1 MQEVPRSI
9 RGAPTACSKVELSPR
24 STLFFY
30 SFDVAIILLNESDM
44 SVDIGVPPPSLAS
57 DEENLLARVR
67 SALPLL
73 ADLARADIMV
83 ALREAHAGNGTR
95 EANAARICAHVRPHS
110 IAHAHKESLVA
121 QVMPR
126 EGHLGVY
133 DALEA
138 GRASRRI
145 RDVSGEGAPVQREV
159 LPLRCEDKAPFGAL
173 IIDTNLLEVERMRR
187 RHRAFQQVVR
197 DLKEM
202 ATRGEPHGAGDVSRF
217 GEFDGLMF
225 ADYTGA
231 IRYMS
236 GVATNL
242 YRGVGYSETLIGR
255 PLSFVET
262 SDAQLFQQAVEEK
275 RVIERTLRERGR
287 EWIKKA
293 IPIYETDALLWLNR
307 GTRLAGVLIAIHDD
321 TEARARERELVIK
334 TTMIKEVHHRVKN
347 DLQTVAALLRMQSRR
362 MQTEEAR
369 TALGEAVNR
378 ILSIA
383 VIHEFLSAQDSRI
396 INIRDIAGRI
406 LHQMQSGV
414 LDPNREIKL
423 RLQGPNIFLTARQA
437 TSCALV
443 INELLQN
450 ALEHG
455 YDLRERGGTISLSF
469 QDFGDRVELRVHD
482 DGRGLPENFDL
493 NTVDSLGLRIVRMLV
508 TDDLQG
514 TIEMVSDN
522 GVSAI
527 VNFPKIPLGGD
538 EAWSEQE

>member
-1 MQEVPRSI
+1 M
-9 RGAPTACSKVELSPR
+9 
-24 STLFFY
+24 
-30 SFDVAIILLNESDM
+30 LN
-44 SVDIGVPPPSLAS
+44 VDTVVPPPSLAN
-57 DEENLLARVR
+57 DEEKLLAHVR
-67 SALPLL
+67 ALLPLL
-73 ADLARADIMV
+73 ADLARADALII
-83 ALREAHAGNGTR
+83 LREHNT
-95 EANAARICAHVRPHS
+95 ARICAHARPHS
-110 IAHAHKESLVA
+110 IAPAYDKSLVGEA
-121 QVMPR
+121 MARDAHPV
-126 EGHLGVY
+126 VY
-133 DALEA
+133 EALDQNRNA
-138 GRASRRI
+138 RRI
-145 RDVSGEGAPVQREV
+145 LDVPSEGAPVQREAF
-159 LPLRCEDKAPFGAL
+159 PLRVGDKNSFGAL
-173 IIDTNLLEVERMRR
+173 VIDTNLLEVERMRR
-187 RHRAFQQVVR
+187 RHRAFQNVVR

-202 ATRGEPHGAGDVSRF
+202 VARGDPPGAGNLSPF
-217 GEFDGLMF
+217 TEFDGLMF
-225 ADYTGA
+225 ADETGV

-242 YRGVGYSETLIGR
+242 YRIIGYSETLIGR
-255 PLSFVET
+255 PLTHLET
-262 SDAQLFQQAVEEK
+262 SDAKLFDQAVADK
-275 RVIERTLRERGR
+275 RGIERALDERGR

-307 GTRLAGVLIAIHDD
+307 GTRLAGVLIAVHDD
-321 TEARARERELVIK
+321 TEAKARERELKIK

-369 TALGEAVNR
+369 GALGEAVNR

-406 LHQMQSGV
+406 LNQMQSGV
-414 LDPNREIKL
+414 LDPNREIKM

-455 YDLRERGGTISLSF
+455 FDLRARGGTISLSF
-469 QDFGDRVELRVHD
+469 EDLGDRVALRVHD
-482 DGRGLPENFDL
+482 DGRGLPDNFDL
-493 NTVDSLGLRIVRMLV
+493 EHVDSLGLRIVRMLV
-508 TDDLQG
+508 TDDLKG
-514 TIEMVSDN
+514 AIEMVSDN

>member
-1 MQEVPRSI
+1 
-9 RGAPTACSKVELSPR
+9 
-24 STLFFY
+24 
-30 SFDVAIILLNESDM
+30 M
-44 SVDIGVPPPSLAS
+44 SADNVVPPPLLAN
-57 DEENLLARVR
+57 EEEKLLARVR
-67 SALPLL
+67 ALLPLL
-73 ADLARADIMV
+73 ADLARADVLIG
-83 ALREAHAGNGTR
+83 LREGNHL
-95 EANAARICAHVRPHS
+95 RICSHSRPHS
-110 IAHAHKESLVA
+110 IASAYDKPLVGETWT
-121 QVMPR
+121 R
-126 EGHLGVY
+126 ENDPIVY
-133 DALEA
+133 EVLDQN
-138 GRASRRI
+138 RVVRRI
-145 RDVSGEGAPVQREV
+145 REVPGEGAPVQREGF
-159 LPLRCEDKAPFGAL
+159 PLHIPEKNAIGVL

-197 DLKEM
+197 DLKAM
-202 ATRGEPHGAGDVSRF
+202 AMRGEPHVPGDVSHF
-217 GEFDGLMF
+217 VEFDGLLF
-225 ADYTGA
+225 ADYTGV

-242 YRGVGYSETLIGR
+242 YRNIGYSENLVGR
-255 PLSFVET
+255 PLTFLET
-262 SDAQLFQQAVEEK
+262 GDAKLFEQAVAEN
-275 RVIERTLRERGR
+275 RVVERALDERGR

-293 IPIYETDALLWLNR
+293 IPIFETDALLWVNR
-307 GTRLAGVLIAIHDD
+307 GTRLAGVLIAVHDD
-321 TEARARERELVIK
+321 TDARARERELKIK

-369 TALGEAVNR
+369 SALGEAVNR

-383 VIHEFLSAQDSRI
+383 VIHEFLSAHDSRI

-406 LHQMQSGV
+406 LNQMQSGV
-414 LDPNREIKL
+414 LDPNREIKM
-423 RLQGPNIFLTARQA
+423 RVQGPNIYLTARQA

-455 YDLRERGGTISLSF
+455 FDLRERGGTISLLF

-482 DGRGLPENFDL
+482 DGRGLPADFDL
-493 NTVDSLGLRIVRMLV
+493 EHVDSLGLRIVRMLV
-508 TDDLQG
+508 TDDLKG

>member
-1 MQEVPRSI
+1 
-9 RGAPTACSKVELSPR
+9 
-24 STLFFY
+24 
-30 SFDVAIILLNESDM
+30 M
-44 SVDIGVPPPSLAS
+44 SVDSAVPPPTLAN
-57 DEENLLARVR
+57 DEEKLLARVR
-67 SALPLL
+67 SLLPLL
-73 ADLARADIMV
+73 ADLARADVMI
-83 ALREAHAGNGTR
+83 ALRDPSAQRDSNGAREHSAMRDNGADGHNGLVRVCSHA
-95 EANAARICAHVRPHS
+95 RPHS
-110 IAHAHKESLVA
+110 IAPAYDKSLVGE
-121 QVMPR
+121 VMTFEIDP
-126 EGHLGVY
+126 GVY
-133 DALEA
+133 EALEG
-138 GRASRRI
+138 GRSSRRI
-145 RDVSGEGAPVQREV
+145 RDIPSEGAPVQREV
-159 LPLRCEDKAPFGAL
+159 FPLRGSGREPFATL
-173 IIDTNLLEVERMRR
+173 VIDTNLLEVERMRR
-187 RHRAFQQVVR
+187 RHRTFQQVVR

-202 ATRGEPHGAGDVSRF
+202 ATRGEPVGASDVSSF
-217 GEFDGLMF
+217 EEFDGLMY
-225 ADYTGA
+225 ADYTGT

-242 YRGVGYSETLIGR
+242 YRMIGYSETLIGR
-255 PLSFVET
+255 PLDFLET
-262 SDAQLFQQAVEEK
+262 SDAQLFERAVKEQ
-275 RVIERTLRERGR
+275 RVIERTLQERGR

-293 IPIYETDALLWLNR
+293 IPIYETDALLWVNR
-307 GTRLAGVLIAIHDD
+307 GTHLAGVLIAIHDD
-321 TEARARERELVIK
+321 TEARARERELTIK

-362 MQTEEAR
+362 VETEEAR

-406 LHQMQSGV
+406 LNQMQSGV

-423 RLQGPNIFLTARQA
+423 RLQGPNIFLTARQS

-455 YDLRERGGTISLSF
+455 YDLREHGGTISLSF
-469 QDFGDRVELRVHD
+469 QDLGDRVELRVHD
-482 DGRGLPENFDL
+482 DGRGLPDNFDL
-493 NTVDSLGLRIVRMLV
+493 NSVDSLGLRIVRMLV
-508 TDDLQG
+508 TDDLKG

>member
-1 MQEVPRSI
+1 
-9 RGAPTACSKVELSPR
+9 
-24 STLFFY
+24 
-30 SFDVAIILLNESDM
+30 M
-44 SVDIGVPPPSLAS
+44 SVDNAVPPLTLAN
-57 DEENLLARVR
+57 DEEKVLAHVR
-67 SALPLL
+67 ALLPLL
-73 ADLARADIMV
+73 ADLSRADVMI
-83 ALREAHAGNGTR
+83 ALRENGAVRLCSHA
-95 EANAARICAHVRPHS
+95 RPHS
-110 IAHAHKESLVA
+110 IAPAYEKSLVGEL
-121 QVMPR
+121 MTH
-126 EGHLGVY
+126 EGEPGIFE
-133 DALEA
+133 ALDG

-145 RDVSGEGAPVQREV
+145 RDVPSEGAPVQREIF
-159 LPLRCEDKAPFGAL
+159 PLRGAEGAAFGAL
-173 IIDTNLLEVERMRR
+173 VIDTNLLEVERMRR
-187 RHRAFQQVVR
+187 RNRVFQQVVK

-202 ATRGEPHGAGDVSRF
+202 ATRGEPQGAGDVSSF
-217 GEFDGLMF
+217 DEFDGLMF

-242 YRGVGYSETLIGR
+242 YRMIGYSETLIAK
-255 PLSFVET
+255 PLAYLET
-262 SDAQLFQQAVEEK
+262 SDAKLFEQAVSGR
-275 RVIERTLRERGR
+275 RVIERTLEERGR

-293 IPIYETDALLWLNR
+293 IPIYETDALLWVNR
-307 GTRLAGVLIAIHDD
+307 GTHLAGVLIAVHDD
-321 TEARARERELVIK
+321 TEARARERELKIK

-406 LHQMQSGV
+406 LNQMQSGV

-455 YDLRERGGTISLSF
+455 FDQREHGGTISLSF

-482 DGRGLPENFDL
+482 DGRGLPDNFDL
-493 NTVDSLGLRIVRMLV
+493 NNVDSLGLRIVRMLV
-508 TDDLQG
+508 TDDLKG

>member
-1 MQEVPRSI
+1 M
-9 RGAPTACSKVELSPR
+9 T
-24 STLFFY
+24 
-30 SFDVAIILLNESDM
+30 N
-44 SVDIGVPPPSLAS
+44 VDAVVPPPSLAN
-57 DEENLLARVR
+57 DQEKLLAHVR
-67 SALPLL
+67 ALVPLL
-73 ADLARADIMV
+73 ADLSRADVLIG
-83 ALREAHAGNGTR
+83 LRDHNLV
-95 EANAARICAHVRPHS
+95 RICTHARPHS
-110 IAHAHKESLVA
+110 IAPVYEKSLVGETMA
-121 QVMPR
+121 RDANP
-126 EGHLGVY
+126 GVY
-133 DALEA
+133 EA
-138 GRASRRI
+138 QEQNRVVRRSL
-145 RDVSGEGAPVQREV
+145 DVSGEGAPVQREV
-159 LPLRCEDKAPFGAL
+159 FPLRLGDKSSFGVL
-173 IIDTNLLEVERMRR
+173 VIDTNLLEVERMRR
-187 RHRAFQQVVR
+187 RNRAFQQVVR

-202 ATRGEPHGAGDVSRF
+202 AARGEPPGAGDVSPF
-217 GEFDGLMF
+217 GEFDGF
-225 ADYTGA
+225 IYADYTGA

-236 GVATNL
+236 GIATNL
-242 YRGVGYSETLIGR
+242 YRNIGYNETLIGK
-255 PLSFVET
+255 PLTYLET
-262 SDAQLFQQAVEEK
+262 SDSKLFDQAVADK
-275 RVIERTLRERGR
+275 RVIERTIDERGR

-293 IPIYETDALLWLNR
+293 IPIFETDTLLWLNR

-321 TEARARERELVIK
+321 TEARARERELKVK

-347 DLQTVAALLRMQSRR
+347 DLQTLAALLRMQSRR

-406 LHQMQSGV
+406 LNQMQTGV

-423 RLQGPNIFLTARQA
+423 RLQGPNIFLTARQS

-455 YDLRERGGTISLSF
+455 FDQRERGGTISLSF
-469 QDFGDRVELRVHD
+469 QDLGDRVELRVHD
-482 DGRGLPENFDL
+482 DGRGLPDNFDL
-493 NTVDSLGLRIVRMLV
+493 DRVDSLGLRIVRMLV
-508 TDDLQG
+508 TDDLKG

>member
-1 MQEVPRSI
+1 M
-9 RGAPTACSKVELSPR
+9 
-24 STLFFY
+24 
-30 SFDVAIILLNESDM
+30 LNA
-44 SVDIGVPPPSLAS
+44 DIAVPPPSLAS
-57 DEENLLARVR
+57 DEEKLLAHVR
-67 SALPLL
+67 ALLPLL
-73 ADLARADIMV
+73 ADLARADAMIC
-83 ALREAHAGNGTR
+83 LRENQHV
-95 EANAARICAHVRPHS
+95 RICSHARPHS
-110 IAHAHKESLVA
+110 IAPAYEKALVGEILTRESDPFVH
-121 QVMPR
+121 
-126 EGHLGVY
+126 E
-133 DALEA
+133 ALEQH
-138 GRASRRI
+138 RAVRRI
-145 RDVSGEGAPVQREV
+145 RDVPSEGAPVQREAFPLHISDKSAFGV
-159 LPLRCEDKAPFGAL
+159 LV
-173 IIDTNLLEVERMRR
+173 IDTNLLEVERMRR
-187 RHRAFQQVVR
+187 RHRVFQQVVR

-202 ATRGEPHGAGDVSRF
+202 ATRGEPQVPADLSHFV
-217 GEFDGLMF
+217 EFDGLLF
-225 ADYTGA
+225 ADYTGV

-242 YRGVGYSETLIGR
+242 YRSIGYSETLISR
-255 PLSFVET
+255 PLTFLET
-262 SDAQLFQQAVEEK
+262 GDAKLFEQAVAEN
-275 RVIERTLRERGR
+275 RVVERALDERGR
-287 EWIKKA
+287 EWVKKA
-293 IPIYETDALLWLNR
+293 IPIFETDALLWLNR

-321 TEARARERELVIK
+321 TEAKARERELKIK

-406 LHQMQSGV
+406 LNQMQSGV

-423 RLQGPNIFLTARQA
+423 RLQGPNIYLTARQA

-455 YDLRERGGTISLSF
+455 FDLRARGGTISLSF

-508 TDDLQG
+508 TDDLKG

>member
-1 MQEVPRSI
+1 MMNVDTAVLPPVLAGDQE
-9 RGAPTACSKVELSPR
+9 K
-24 STLFFY
+24 
-30 SFDVAIILLNESDM
+30 
-44 SVDIGVPPPSLAS
+44 
-57 DEENLLARVR
+57 LLARVR
-67 SALPLL
+67 ALLPLL
-73 ADLARADIMV
+73 ADLTRADAMIC
-83 ALREAHAGNGTR
+83 LRENGN
-95 EANAARICAHVRPHS
+95 ARICSHARPRS
-110 IAHAHKESLVA
+110 IAPAYEKSLVGE
-121 QVMPR
+121 VLTH
-126 EGHLGVY
+126 EGDSTVY
-133 DALEA
+133 EALDQNRIA
-138 GRASRRI
+138 RRI
-145 RDVSGEGAPVQREV
+145 RDVPTEGAPVQREAF
-159 LPLRCEDKAPFGAL
+159 PLQAADKTPFGAL
-173 IIDTNLLEVERMRR
+173 VIDTNLLEVERMRR
-187 RHRAFQQVVR
+187 RHRQFQQVVR
-197 DLKEM
+197 DLKM
-202 ATRGEPHGAGDVSRF
+202 MGMRGEPQGAGDVSPF
-217 GEFDGLMF
+217 GEFDGLIF
-225 ADYTGA
+225 ADYTGV

-242 YRGVGYSETLIGR
+242 YRSLGYSETLIGR
-255 PLSFVET
+255 PLSYVET
-262 SDAQLFQQAVEEK
+262 GDAKLFDKAVGDN
-275 RVIERTLRERGR
+275 RCIERSLLEKGR
-287 EWIKKA
+287 EWVKKA

-321 TEARARERELVIK
+321 TEARERERELIIK

-362 MQTEEAR
+362 VVTDEAR
-369 TALGEAVNR
+369 TALNEAVNR

-406 LHQMQSGV
+406 LNQMQSGV

-423 RLQGPNIFLTARQA
+423 RLQGPNIFLTARQS

-455 YDLRERGGTISLSF
+455 YDQRERGGTISLSF
-469 QDFGDRVELRVHD
+469 EDFPDRVELRVHD
-482 DGRGLPENFDL
+482 DGRGLPDDFDL
-493 NTVDSLGLRIVRMLV
+493 EHVDSLGLRIVRMLV
-508 TDDLQG
+508 TDDLKG